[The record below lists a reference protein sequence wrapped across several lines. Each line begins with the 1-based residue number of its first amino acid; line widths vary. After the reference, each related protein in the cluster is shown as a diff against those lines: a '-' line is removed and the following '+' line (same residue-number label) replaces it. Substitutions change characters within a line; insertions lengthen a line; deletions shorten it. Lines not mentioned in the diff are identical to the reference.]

1 MGSHQLARKET
12 NGRHLSKLMT
22 SILFLFFWSLS
33 SQTIFIYI
41 YITPSHHTNKNY
53 WLSALHAYQTVSI
66 LQKTHCKEEMS
77 KQTTQPERKQNCILI
92 CTNIYYL
99 LILIFS
105 IALPHIFFVFFFSTG
120 KTHLQGHRCSF
131 CPTNMYNTYTLYIY
145 IYICQLHKKGGQL
158 AKLTEMEGTNILRR
172 HSWQQTHPQR
182 SVIIIKKTCNSISA
196 AETVTLR
203 RQERKE
209 GWCKM

>member
-1 MGSHQLARKET
+1 
-12 NGRHLSKLMT
+12 MT
-22 SILFLFFWSLS
+22 SILFLFFFWSLS

-99 LILIFS
+99 LILIFF
-105 IALPHIFFVFFFSTG
+105 IALPHIFFFFQHW
-120 KTHLQGHRCSF
+120 KNSF
-131 CPTNMYNTYTLYIY
+131 TRDIAVHFALRICIIHIHYIY
-145 IYICQLHKKGGQL
+145 IFIYVNFTKNGD
-158 AKLTEMEGTNILRR
+158 
-172 HSWQQTHPQR
+172 
-182 SVIIIKKTCNSISA
+182 NSPN
-196 AETVTLR
+196 
-203 RQERKE
+203 
-209 GWCKM
+209 